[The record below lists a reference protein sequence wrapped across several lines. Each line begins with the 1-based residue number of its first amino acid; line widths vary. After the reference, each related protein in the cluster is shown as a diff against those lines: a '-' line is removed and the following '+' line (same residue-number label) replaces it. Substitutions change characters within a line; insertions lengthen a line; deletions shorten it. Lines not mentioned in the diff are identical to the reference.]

1 MSIVAMSETI
11 GSGGTEI
18 GRALA
23 GVLGWE
29 FADREIITKTAEAFG
44 EAVMDLRHATEERP
58 TLWDRFRQS
67 QRRYLTYTSKPPFS
81 RWRPATTWC
90 SSAGRRPSSSATP
103 RTRCESA

>member
-23 GVLGWE
+23 GGLGWE
-29 FADREIITKTAEAFG
+29 FADREIITKAAEAFG

-67 QRRYLTYTSKPPFS
+67 QRLRSTRQRST
-81 RWRPATTWC
+81 RTTTWC
-90 SSAGRRPSSSATP
+90 SSGGRRPSSSATC
-103 RTRCESA
+103 RTRCACA